1 MDQNTS
7 VPQEFDYVYASDPTK
22 YDCITKMTFFEAME
36 LGLFNKRA
44 MLGRTELTDYER
56 SRISDLFRKKMIYQA
71 GVLYSMIY
79 DTDSN
84 SRTFGKPLS
93 LTPEQ
98 KKTAEE
104 YKKKHESL
112 ILKYRFSQG
121 LTTAYNSDGRFIK
134 EYRLVH
140 WRDREGRVGWK

>member
-1 MDQNTS
+1 MYQNTS
-7 VPQEFDYVYASDPTK
+7 VPKEFDDVYASDPTN
-22 YDCITKMTFFEAME
+22 YESINNMTFAEAME
-36 LGLFNKRA
+36 IGLFTKRLMA
-44 MLGRTELTDYER
+44 GRTGLTDYER

-93 LTPEQ
+93 LTPER
-98 KKTAEE
+98 KKTVEE

-112 ILKYRFSQG
+112 ILKYKFSQG
-121 LTTAYNSDGRFIK
+121 LTTAYNEDGRFIK

>member
-7 VPQEFDYVYASDPTK
+7 VPKEFDVVYASDPTN
-22 YDCITKMTFFEAME
+22 YDSINNMTLAEAME
-36 LGLFNKRA
+36 IGLFTKRLMA
-44 MLGRTELTDYER
+44 DRTGLTDYER

-93 LTPEQ
+93 LTPER

-112 ILKYRFSQG
+112 VLKYRFSQG
-121 LTTAYNSDGRFIK
+121 LTTTYNSDGRFIK
-134 EYRLVH
+134 EYRLIH
-140 WRDREGRVGWK
+140 WRDREGRVGWR

>member
-7 VPQEFDYVYASDPTK
+7 VPKEFDVVYASDPTN
-22 YDCITKMTFFEAME
+22 YESINNMTFAEAME
-36 LGLFNKRA
+36 VGLFTKRLMA
-44 MLGRTELTDYER
+44 GITKLTDYER

-79 DTDSN
+79 DTDPG
-84 SRTFGKPLS
+84 SRTFGKLLPL
-93 LTPEQ
+93 TKEE
-98 KKTAEE
+98 KKAVEE

-112 ILKYRFSQG
+112 ILKYKFSQG
-121 LTTAYNSDGRFIK
+121 LTTTYNAEGRFVK